1 MKVIE
6 RITGNLGAVVLVMI
20 VLGYFLAVIVF
31 QKVGPPASVLNPD
44 SKEIIVSGEGA
55 WSR

>member
-1 MKVIE
+1 MKDNERFIE
-6 RITGNLGAVVLVMI
+6 NLGAAVLVMV

-31 QKVGPPASVLNPD
+31 QKVGPSASVLNPD

>member
-20 VLGYFLAVIVF
+20 VLAYFLAVIVF

>member
-20 VLGYFLAVIVF
+20 VLGYFLAVIVL
-31 QKVGPPASVLNPD
+31 QKVGPSASVLNPD